1 MPLGERCEGRW
12 ELDFGLC
19 DFFIGFEFSPCT
31 CITFPKKFYKGWRR
45 RERRENVY
53 SLPSNN
59 ERI

>member
-1 MPLGERCEGRW
+1 MERDVREDGSLI
-12 ELDFGLC
+12 LDLLC